1 MLRLYAAIEANAR
14 VPALLRRALADDRRQ
29 VEALLREWDQGTPPT
44 TDAYRTLLLA
54 SIRLQAALWHP
65 SGWWFALW

>member
-1 MLRLYAAIEANAR
+1 
-14 VPALLRRALADDRRQ
+14 
-29 VEALLREWDQGTPPT
+29 VEALLRDWDQGTPPT
-44 TDAYRTLLLA
+44 TDAYRSLLLA